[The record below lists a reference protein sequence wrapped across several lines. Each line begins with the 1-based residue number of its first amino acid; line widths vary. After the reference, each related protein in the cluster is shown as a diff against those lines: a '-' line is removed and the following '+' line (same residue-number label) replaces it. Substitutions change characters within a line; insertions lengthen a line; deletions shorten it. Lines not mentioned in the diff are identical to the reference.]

1 MRGWKRWTLAA
12 AMVVATL
19 AGTPRA
25 FGRTLQEEVGT
36 GDLRITLRA
45 VGTGMELAAIEGEG
59 VPMLDGSSP
68 IFTLHLAEAG
78 SGAASAI
85 DSLGDW
91 GQVAVENDGTHCRI
105 TFSQPGSGFP
115 SGLTVRFDLLVEGG
129 RSQWSLAVS
138 GLGTTTTLMAV
149 DFPDLKLLAPGGD
162 TFLIPKY
169 SGTLLPDPVAS
180 AVSYDLTY
188 PRGWSATMPFA
199 AYYNADYGL
208 YLGFHDPFASLK
220 TFHLRGESGH
230 LHFWGDVVIADETVP
245 GNDWTLPGHFELD
258 LFEGDWYDAALIY
271 RDWASQEADY
281 WPDESAAREQRQR
294 ALGEVAVW
302 GYYSADPSVP
312 MTTIEGEMLDYVDYF
327 DGLPTGIHWYRWNY
341 LDFDDD
347 YPDYFPEREGMDDLV
362 ASVQAA
368 GGVLMPYINGR
379 LYDTDLTGEW
389 DYATRGYP
397 YATKQSDGTAYTQ
410 FFNGNTFAVM
420 CPTQSS
426 WWNILVDAAWQ
437 LTGRLGTAG
446 VYVDQ
451 VAAAGPTECMDASHG
466 HPLGG
471 GHWWRDGYRAM
482 FEALHATLPGDR
494 FVIVEGGADYV
505 ADQVDGFLTDGWLT
519 NNLVPAFQAVYG
531 GRVQL
536 VGKRTGTSRYHN
548 ESFYCKLSQAFTQ
561 GIQPGRTSLWIVH
574 DPNADLAAPFVRQ
587 LATMRARLRD
597 YLAFGR
603 MLRPPELEGSI
614 PTITSSW
621 TDYGTPVDVTIS
633 AIQRGL
639 YRNEEDGSIA
649 LVFANASMTDTLD
662 FAFTFEGERYGFG
675 GDLFVRRVTESGEE
689 TPQVKPN
696 TFTQAVSMEPLEVMA
711 FVITSTYT
719 VGGTVCDLE
728 SGESLVLQNN
738 GGDDLTITA
747 NGPFTFATALES
759 GAAYAVTVASQA
771 VSADERCFVVNGSG
785 IIRGE
790 NVTDVAVFCLE
801 RRLYLPLVLR

>member
-1 MRGWKRWTLAA
+1 MERWIGFAWMFVLIAGMSVGIVPVSAA
-12 AMVVATL
+12 SLDAV
-19 AGTPRA
+19 
-25 FGRTLQEEVGT
+25 VGT
-36 GDLRITLRA
+36 GDLRITLET

-59 VPMLDGSSP
+59 VPMLGGSSP
-68 IFTLHLAEAG
+68 IFTLHLAEVE
-78 SGAASAI
+78 SGAESAI

-91 GQVAVENDGTHCRI
+91 GQIAVANDGTHCRV

-115 SGLTVRFDLLVEGG
+115 SGLTVRFDLTVEGR
-129 RSQWSLAVS
+129 RSQWFLAVS
-138 GLGTTTTLMAV
+138 GLGAATTLMEV
-149 DFPDLKLLAPGGD
+149 DFPDLALTAEGGD

-180 AVSYDLTY
+180 GVDYDLFY

-208 YLGFHDPFASLK
+208 YLGFHDPAASVK
-220 TFHLRGESGH
+220 HFRIQAEGDHLRFRGNII
-230 LHFWGDVVIADETVP
+230 IADKTVA
-245 GNDWTLPGHFELD
+245 GNDWALPGHFELD

-271 RDWASQEADY
+271 RDWASYEADY
-281 WPDESAAREQRQR
+281 WPGDETAREQRQQS
-294 ALGEVAVW
+294 LGEIAIW
-302 GYYSADPSVP
+302 GYYSADTSVS
-312 MTTIEGEMLDYVDYF
+312 MATIEGEMLDYVNYF
-327 DGLPTGIHWYRWNY
+327 DGLPVGIHWYRWNY

-368 GGVLMPYINGR
+368 GGALMPYLNGR
-379 LYDTDLTGEW
+379 LYDTDLTGTW

-397 YATKQSDGTAYTQ
+397 GATKAADGTAYTQ

-420 CPTQSS
+420 CPTHAD
-426 WWNILVDAAWQ
+426 WRGIIVDAARQ
-437 LTGRLGTAG
+437 LTERIGTAG
-446 VYVDQ
+446 VYIDQ

-482 FEALHATLPGDR
+482 LEGAHTAMPDGR
-494 FVIVEGGADYV
+494 FVVVEGGADYL
-505 ADQVDGFLTDGWLT
+505 ADQVDGFLVEGWLT

-548 ESFYCKLSQAFTQ
+548 ESFYCKLSQAFVQ
-561 GIQPGRTSLWIVH
+561 GVQPGRMSLWIVH
-574 DPNADLAAPFVRQ
+574 DPEADLAAPFVKR
-587 LATMRARLRD
+587 LATMRARLRN

-603 MLRPPELEGSI
+603 MLRPLELEGSI

-633 AIQRGL
+633 AIQHGL

-649 LVFANASMTDTLD
+649 VIFANASMTDTLD
-662 FAFTFEGERYGFG
+662 FAFTFEGSRYGFG
-675 GDLFVRRVTESGEE
+675 GDLFVRQVTESAEGA
-689 TPQVKPN
+689 PQVKPN
-696 TFTQAVSMEPLEVMA
+696 SFTQAVSMEPLEVMA
-711 FVITSTYT
+711 FVITSTYR
-719 VGGTVCDLE
+719 VGGTVYDLE

-738 GGDDLTITA
+738 GGDDLAITA

-785 IIRGE
+785 IVRGE